1 MIVRP
6 EPSSGPLRPY
16 CGEER
21 GESLLHQDPDSFEH
35 ESATRTL
42 ALPPSLARRRWLVL
56 SLNLA
61 TWAGV
66 AVAAGSLAGAAG
78 WRVSDSILF
87 LCVMVATPWIAIG
100 FWNAVI
106 GLVLSHVARDGLA
119 TAAPFLTRAPDT
131 SPITSRTAILMTLR
145 NEDPAR
151 AIARLRAV
159 KADLDATAAG
169 GQFDY
174 FLLSDTSLP
183 AIAAAEEQE
192 VACWREEEGTRRIHY
207 RRRELNTGFK
217 AGNVR
222 DFCLRWGEAYDHML
236 PLDADSVM
244 GAQTVLA
251 MVRILDRNPRI
262 GILQS
267 LVVGMPSASAFAR
280 IFQFGMRHGMRCYT
294 LGATWWTG
302 DCGPF
307 WGHNA
312 LIRIAPF
319 RDHCHLPVLPGA
331 PPLGG
336 PILSHDQVEAVLMRR
351 AGYEV
356 RVMPVEGQSYEEN
369 PPTIAEFVTRD
380 LRWCL
385 GNMQYLRLQGLAGLK
400 PVSRFQLLW
409 AVLMFASIPAVPL
422 ALAVLPFAA
431 FGLEEAEAG
440 ALGEGAAWLYGAW
453 LFMGQVPKLAGLLD
467 VALTRGGLAAYG
479 GGWRFAAS
487 AVLELVFSFLL
498 GAVTA
503 LATTRFLLTLM
514 FGRVRAGWNGQMRDA
529 HALSF
534 ANAWRGL
541 WVQTLFGGLV
551 GLALAL
557 TAPVL
562 LLWTA
567 PLLAGCW
574 LAVPFAMVTA
584 HPAVGARLTA
594 LGLCASPE
602 ERRLP
607 EILQRIT
614 HSRTDADLDQ
624 AA

>member
-1 MIVRP
+1 MTFRP
-6 EPSSGPLRPY
+6 EPSSGPSAAY
-16 CGEER
+16 WGEER
-21 GESLLHQDPDSFEH
+21 GENLLHQDPSSLEH
-35 ESATRTL
+35 ESGTAV
-42 ALPPSLARRRWLVL
+42 LPQPRSIAARRWLVL
-56 SLNLA
+56 GLNLA
-61 TWAGV
+61 TCA
-66 AVAAGSLAGAAG
+66 AVALATGLLAAQAG
-78 WRVSDSILF
+78 WRPPDVILF
-87 LCVMVATPWIAIG
+87 LCVVVATPWIAIG

-106 GLVLSHVARDGLA
+106 GLVLSHMVRDGIT
-119 TAAPFLTRAPDT
+119 TAAPFLADAPD
-131 SPITSRTAILMTLR
+131 SGRVASRTAILMTLR

-151 AIARLRAV
+151 AVARLRAV
-159 KADLDATAAG
+159 KADLDATTAG
-169 GQFDY
+169 AQFDY
-174 FLLSDTSLP
+174 FLLSDSSLP
-183 AIAAAEEQE
+183 AIAVAEEQE
-192 VACWREEEGTRRIHY
+192 VARWREEDGSRRIHY
-207 RRRELNTGFK
+207 RRRESNTGFK

-222 DFCLRWGEAYDHML
+222 DFCLRWGDDYDHML

-244 GAQTVLA
+244 GAATVLA

-267 LVVGMPSASAFAR
+267 LVVGMPSVSAFAR

-385 GNMQYLRLQGLAGLK
+385 GNMQYLRLQGLPGLK
-400 PVSRFQLLW
+400 PVSRFQLIW
-409 AVLMFASIPAVPL
+409 AVLMFASIPAVPV

-431 FGLEEAEAG
+431 FGLDDEAART
-440 ALGEGAAWLYGAW
+440 LGSGAARLYLA
-453 LFMGQVPKLAGLLD
+453 LLLMGQFPKIAGLLD
-467 VALTRGGLAAYG
+467 VMLTPGGLASYG
-479 GGWRFAAS
+479 GWLRFAVS

-503 LATTRFLLTLM
+503 LATTRFLLTLV

-534 ANAWRGL
+534 ASAWRAL
-541 WVQTLFGGLV
+541 WVQTLFGAVV

-557 TAPVL
+557 SAPVL
-562 LLWTA
+562 LLWTL

-574 LAVPFAMVTA
+574 LAVPFAMATA
-584 HPAVGARLTA
+584 HPAFGVRLTA

-602 ERRLP
+602 EGRMP
-607 EILQRIT
+607 EILQRI
-614 HSRTDADLDQ
+614 SRAVSNEALEQ

>member
-1 MIVRP
+1 MTFRP
-6 EPSSGPLRPY
+6 EPSSGPSSPY
-16 CGEER
+16 WGEEQ
-21 GESLLHQDPDSFEH
+21 GESLLHQDPNSFEH
-35 ESATRTL
+35 EFAIRPTIAPRVLT
-42 ALPPSLARRRWLVL
+42 ARRWLVL
-56 SLNLA
+56 GLNLA
-61 TWAGV
+61 TWA
-66 AVAAGSLAGAAG
+66 AVALAAGLLAGTAG
-78 WRVSDSILF
+78 WRVSVSILF
-87 LCVMVATPWIAIG
+87 LCILVATPWLTIG

-106 GLVLSHVARDGLA
+106 GLILSHAVRDGLGA
-119 TAAPFLTRAPDT
+119 AAPFLARAQD
-131 SPITSRTAILMTLR
+131 SGPITSRTAILMTLR

-151 AIARLRAV
+151 AVARLRAV
-159 KADLDATAAG
+159 KADLDATSAG
-169 GQFDY
+169 AQFDY
-174 FLLSDTSLP
+174 FLLSDSSLP
-183 AIAAAEEQE
+183 AIIAAEEQE
-192 VACWREEEGTRRIHY
+192 VARWREAEGARRIHY

-222 DFCLRWGEAYDHML
+222 DFCLRWGDAYDHML

-244 GAQTVLA
+244 GAQSVLA
-251 MVRILDRNPRI
+251 MVRILDRHPRI

-385 GNMQYLRLQGLAGLK
+385 GNMQYLRLQGLPGLK

-409 AVLMFASIPAVPL
+409 AVLMFASVPAVPV

-431 FGLEEAEAG
+431 FGLEGEDARSLG
-440 ALGEGAAWLYGAW
+440 ASAAWLYGGW

-467 VALTRGGLAAYG
+467 VALTRGGVAAYG
-479 GGWRFAAS
+479 GGWRFALS

-514 FGRVRAGWNGQMRDA
+514 VGRVRAGWNGQMRDA
-529 HALSF
+529 HTLSF

-541 WVQTLFGGLV
+541 WVQTLFGLAV

-574 LAVPFAMVTA
+574 LAVPFAVATA
-584 HPAVGARLTA
+584 DPALGARLTA

-602 ERRLP
+602 ERRMP
-607 EILQRIT
+607 EILQRL
-614 HSRTDADLDQ
+614 SRSRADADLEQ